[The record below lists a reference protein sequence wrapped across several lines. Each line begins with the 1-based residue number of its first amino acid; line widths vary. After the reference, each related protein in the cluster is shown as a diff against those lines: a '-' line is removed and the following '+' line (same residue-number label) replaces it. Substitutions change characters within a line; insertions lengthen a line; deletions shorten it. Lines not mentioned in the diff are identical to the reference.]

1 MIGLESYYPVSTLLT
16 KAIIKMKIHSVVAEI
31 TNSSTVLYTY
41 IDERSLED
49 FRGIINQILSDSG
62 SDKSFDDVYKAHI
75 ELDSDWKENS
85 WSSLDSKEA
94 HQTVVV
100 EKDGEAVNLFS
111 RMLGLAD
118 YDSEYDG

>member
-1 MIGLESYYPVSTLLT
+1 
-16 KAIIKMKIHSVVAEI
+16 MKIHSVVAEI